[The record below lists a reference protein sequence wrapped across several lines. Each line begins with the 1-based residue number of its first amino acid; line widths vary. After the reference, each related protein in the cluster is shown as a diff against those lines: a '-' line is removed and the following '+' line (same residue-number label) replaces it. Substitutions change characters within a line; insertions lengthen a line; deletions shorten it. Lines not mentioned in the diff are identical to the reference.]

1 MMVIQAPK
9 CAQTLPGF
17 PLSLYEQLA
26 HISRGLEANLVDNA
40 IRISGKTLRYT
51 LS

>member
-1 MMVIQAPK
+1 MMALQAPQR
-9 CAQTLPGF
+9 ARTLPGLM
-17 PLSLYEQLA
+17 LSLYEQLA